1 MNFEAIEL
9 RQVKNGIVVLLRNN
23 DDESEYVFD
32 TTRKALRFIKD
43 LLEGKLNQ

>member
-9 RQVKNGIVVLLRNN
+9 RQVKNGIVVLLRTN

>member
-9 RQVKNGIVVLLRNN
+9 RQVKNGIIVLLRTE
-23 DDESEYVFD
+23 DEESEYVFD
-32 TTRKALRFIKD
+32 TTRKALKFVKD